1 MSLPCVSAT
10 EQQGRPAIF
19 FTSNSAALLVADLIF
34 CPAEGFRASLGSL
47 QLPNLEESSI
57 THLIPVGAEHEA
69 RVTID
74 YPPHLSSPYA
84 GGPYPANFVTGLDTF
99 GFK

>member
-10 EQQGRPAIF
+10 EQQARPAIF

-34 CPAEGFRASLGSL
+34 CPAEGFRAPLGSL
-47 QLPNLEESSI
+47 QLPNLEELSI
-57 THLIPVGAEHEA
+57 THRVTHGAKHEA

-74 YPPHLSSPYA
+74 HPPPTPIQPLCR
-84 GGPYPANFVTGLDTF
+84 GPNFVTGLDTS